1 MAKYKLNP
9 AAINPDWGGVL
20 CLTLGNT
27 KPDNFEDIRR
37 KLLEHINQQ
46 KYYYITVHD
55 IDWNIELNS
64 PELIFK
70 ANTDSVIIR
79 QITIDDNFLLTII
92 EYYFYG
98 DGNYVR
104 WARNVDTIQQLQ
116 SQIDELKSQLAEITK
131 TE

>member
-1 MAKYKLNP
+1 MG
-9 AAINPDWGGVL
+9 GGVL
-20 CLTLGNT
+20 YLDLGNT
-27 KPDNFEDIRR
+27 KPDNFEDIRS
-37 KLLEHINQQ
+37 KLVEHINCQ
-46 KYYYITVHD
+46 KYYSITVHD

-116 SQIDELKSQLAEITK
+116 SQIDELKSQLTEITK
-131 TE
+131 TV

>member
-1 MAKYKLNP
+1 MATYKLNP

-20 CLTLGNT
+20 CLKLGSQ

-37 KLLEHINQQ
+37 KLLEHINRQ
-46 KYYYITVHD
+46 KYYSITVHD

-70 ANTDSVIIR
+70 DNTDGVIIR

-98 DGNYVR
+98 NGNYVR

>member
-1 MAKYKLNP
+1 MNY
-9 AAINPDWGGVL
+9 
-20 CLTLGNT
+20 
-27 KPDNFEDIRR
+27 
-37 KLLEHINQQ
+37 Q
-46 KYYYITVHD
+46 KHYSITVHD
-55 IDWNIELNS
+55 IDWNIDLNS

-70 ANTDSVIIR
+70 ANTDGVIIR
-79 QITIDDNFLLTII
+79 QITIDDNFLLTVI

-98 DGNYVR
+98 NGNYVR